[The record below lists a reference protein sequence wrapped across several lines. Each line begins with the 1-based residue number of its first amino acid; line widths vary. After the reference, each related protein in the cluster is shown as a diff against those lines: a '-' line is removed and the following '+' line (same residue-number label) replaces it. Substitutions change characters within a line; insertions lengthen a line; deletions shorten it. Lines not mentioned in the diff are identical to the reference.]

1 MEKLFSP
8 WRSKYISSFSSE
20 PKPSGCVLCEA
31 YDSKDDEASL
41 VVYRGRHAFV
51 LMNRFPY
58 NSGHLM
64 ILPIRH
70 TSDFQSLTDG
80 EMSETLELLRAS
92 ERALAELS
100 RPQGFNIGMNIGR
113 VSGAGIDDHLHWHIV
128 PRWNG
133 DTNFMPTLAEIKVV
147 SENMQ
152 EQWKRLSEIF
162 PRVVSRQK

>member
-8 WRSKYISSFSSE
+8 WRSKYISSFSNE
-20 PKPSGCVLCEA
+20 PKSSGCVLCEA
-31 YDSKDDEASL
+31 YESKDDEASL
-41 VVYRGRHAFV
+41 VVYRGTNAFV

-70 TSDFQSLTDG
+70 TSDFQSLTEG

-92 ERALAELS
+92 ERALAKLS

-133 DTNFMPTLAEIKVV
+133 DTNFMPTLAEVKVV
-147 SENMQ
+147 SEDMD
-152 EQWKRLSEIF
+152 EQWKKLRELF
-162 PRVVSRQK
+162 PATVRTR